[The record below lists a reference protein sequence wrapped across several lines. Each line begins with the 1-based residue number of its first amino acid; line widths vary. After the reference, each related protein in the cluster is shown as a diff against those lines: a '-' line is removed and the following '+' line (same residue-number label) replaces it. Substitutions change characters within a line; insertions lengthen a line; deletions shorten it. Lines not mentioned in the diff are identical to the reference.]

1 MNNDQGNIENYIDLE
16 NYGKSKIIFLKIM
29 IFSRFFSFADFS
41 VLQIFQFCRFLS
53 FADFWVLQIFKI
65 FKGDLFSNFD
75 RILTFSDV
83 TWGPR

>member
-1 MNNDQGNIENYIDLE
+1 MQTSKKKKNLSNVMNNDQGNIENYIDLE

-53 FADFWVLQIFKI
+53 FADF
-65 FKGDLFSNFD
+65 
-75 RILTFSDV
+75 
-83 TWGPR
+83 